1 MKKKALLIVL
11 TAVFGIGALSFAA
24 LKHDLI
30 PIVSVLATEEP
41 EEDEYAEER
50 ENAKAQ
56 ILELAC
62 LDEYSG
68 KAREEL
74 EAKIAEVNQEI
85 DRAPESYYIDAAVN
99 NFRVYLEYY
108 FYQEYY
114 PSLGYY
120 KGVKKWDVECF
131 TEDFSIDPNYE
142 DLLNQKIEEAKENIE
157 NSTSI
162 EEIDRKFEE
171 FCHYFEFVFYR
182 TYRVFDE
189 LKQEVLD
196 YVDWTLDKIDEYDEE
211 HKIQI
216 QRSAQHTKEVV
227 NQATTNAQ
235 LYSEYD
241 KYKDFFEKIPTLV
254 ETQLKKVIEDLL
266 SDMHIACT
274 IGEMSLGNTHEVD
287 VFHIYYDWAYADIEN
302 AKSVEEAY
310 EFYEGFLNAAEEFVP
325 DIRERIELYKG
336 GYRTDVTDPDTKGTD
351 SKDKETNSKI
361 ALIVV
366 CALEGG
372 VILIGAAGLAFYFN
386 RNKKRKSA

>member
-1 MKKKALLIVL
+1 MKKKALFIVL
-11 TAVFGIGALSFAA
+11 TALFGIGALSFAG
-24 LKHDLI
+24 LNHNST
-30 PIVSVLATEEP
+30 PTVSVFATEEP
-41 EEDEYAEER
+41 EEDEFAEER
-50 ENAKAQ
+50 KNAKAQ

-74 EAKIAEVNQEI
+74 ESKIAEVNQEI
-85 DRAPESYYIDAAVN
+85 DRAPEQFYIDTAVN
-99 NFRVYLEYY
+99 NFKAYLEYY
-108 FYQEYY
+108 FYHEYY

-120 KGVKKWDVECF
+120 KSVKKMDVESF
-131 TEDFSIDPNYE
+131 PEDFSIDPNYE
-142 DLLNQKIEEAKENIE
+142 DLLNQKIEEAKENIQ

-182 TYRVFDE
+182 TYRVFEE

-196 YVDWTLDKIDEYDEE
+196 YVNWTLDKIDEYDAE
-211 HKIQI
+211 HQIQI

-241 KYKDFFEKIPTLV
+241 KYKDFFEKIPTLA
-254 ETQLKKVIEDLL
+254 ETQLKKVIKDLL

-310 EFYEGFLNAAEEFVP
+310 EFYEGFLNAAEEYVP

-336 GYRTDVTDPDTKGTD
+336 GYRINEPNDDT
-351 SKDKETNSKI
+351 KDKEANSKI

-372 VILIGAAGLAFYFN
+372 VILIGAACLAFYFK
-386 RNKKRKSA
+386 RNMKRKTA